1 MIETNPSPSRRR
13 FCIGAAA
20 LASLCTGL
28 WMAAADS
35 GPPRALVGLFDGAW
49 SADLPYEAS
58 PVLEVRLPTRLGP
71 AEVQTTTRALEV
83 GAARLAD
90 VVLRDEEATKDRLVW
105 LIPTL
110 PDLPKSQLEALLAGP
125 NNRLVILP
133 VHDEGETAKA
143 IRQFVAERP
152 ELDASSSS
160 SPVDAPDEATL
171 IAALEAMRDECA
183 GCRPRN
189 GEALMIEPNGE
200 SWTAL
205 VVSRREPV
213 FDHRYVAGAELGFN
227 SYDGRPVAL
236 IAFTPEGRAA
246 FTALT
251 RDSVGERLAIVVDGR
266 VVSSPRI
273 MSEIVSDTLEVSTS
287 HSADTHDDAVRDAQ
301 ALVEL
306 LTPGIG
312 LPTEATWRWLD
323 LPGATGIALV
333 SATVVTLLVAFVL
346 GWWLAS
352 GIVWFERRGS
362 IVGPAAPPP
371 SIERGRTSGLASS
384 LTLRL
389 AFTTIGLAAPYL
401 VGIIPIPLLDQER
414 IAGLDDPA
422 FIFFLGAA
430 GITPILFAHL
440 IVSLVV
446 WLVPALSRLR
456 SGSFES
462 RRRLLLPTGLIA
474 AAICALYAVGFLP
487 PFLGLQLFEPGLI
500 STLFL
505 VLSIAAGTALLWG
518 AAALVT
524 VGGIGNGFTVLFIG
538 AILAMLIES
547 PRMVADPRAVA
558 IILLIG
564 VVLIHA
570 TGRRLVVLRPLREA
584 GTRRLPLA
592 GITPIDLLG
601 TLQVVLLLV
610 SLLTEGNLR
619 SPQLGLWVS
628 LVVFIAATSLIA
640 WLVARPIAGRELRFG
655 LVPSVAVVLTMV
667 VGANLIAE
675 LGPEVA
681 PMTLTQFAALIFL
694 PTMLSDLGA
703 EVVGTFRHGRLSRVW
718 STHDIDEADRLAE
731 LLASREVAVV
741 IRASR
746 HRALMR
752 FMGPWLPLELLVPTA
767 DRRAAL
773 AFLREDAESDLVEPF
788 GSETA

>member
-1 MIETNPSPSRRR
+1 M
-13 FCIGAAA
+13 GAAA
-20 LASLCTGL
+20 LAALCTGL
-28 WMAAADS
+28 WMAAPDS

-49 SADLPYEAS
+49 SADLPYDAT
-58 PVLEVRLPTRLGP
+58 PVLEVRLPTALGP
-71 AEVQTTTRALEV
+71 AEVQTATRALEV
-83 GAARLAD
+83 GAARLAN
-90 VVLRDEEATKDRLVW
+90 VVTREDEGPTKDRLVW
-105 LIPTL
+105 LIPTP

-133 VHDEGETAKA
+133 VLDEGETAKA

-152 ELDASSSS
+152 ELDATSSS
-160 SPVDAPDEATL
+160 SPVHAPDEATL

-183 GCRPRN
+183 GCRPRA
-189 GEALMIEPNGE
+189 GEGLMIEPSRDG
-200 SWTAL
+200 WTAM

-213 FDHRYVAGAELGFN
+213 FDHRYVAGSELGFN
-227 SYDGRPVAL
+227 AYDGRPVAI

-273 MSEIVSDTLEVSTS
+273 MSEITSDTLEVSTS
-287 HSADTHDDAVRDAQ
+287 HSADTHADALRDAQ

-312 LPTEATWRWLD
+312 LPTGASWRWFD
-323 LPGATGIALV
+323 LPGATGLALV
-333 SATVVTLLVAFVL
+333 LATLVTQVLAFVF
-346 GWWLAS
+346 GWVLAR
-352 GIVWFERRGS
+352 GIAWFERRGS
-362 IVGPAAPPP
+362 IVGPAKPPT
-371 SIERGRTSGLASS
+371 SADAWRTPGLASS
-384 LTLRL
+384 LALRL
-389 AFTTIGLAAPYL
+389 SITAIGLVAPYI
-401 VGIIPIPLLDQER
+401 VGIIPIPILDQER
-414 IAGLDDPA
+414 IAELADPA

-430 GITPILFAHL
+430 GVTPILLAHL

-462 RRRLLLPTGLIA
+462 RRRLLLPTGVIA
-474 AAICALYAVGFLP
+474 FAICALYAVGFLP
-487 PFLGLQLFEPGLI
+487 PFLGLQLFEPGLV
-500 STLFL
+500 STLLL

-518 AAALVT
+518 AAAIVT
-524 VGGIGNGFTVLFIG
+524 VGGIGNGFTVLLLG
-538 AILAMLIES
+538 GILAMLVES
-547 PRMVADPRAVA
+547 PRMVTDPRAIA

-564 VVLIHA
+564 VVLIYA
-570 TGRRLVVLRPLREA
+570 TGRRLIILRPLREP
-584 GTRRLPLA
+584 TSRRLPLA

-610 SLLTEGNLR
+610 SLLSEGKLR

-655 LVPSVAVVLTMV
+655 LVPSIAVVLTMV
-667 VGANLIAE
+667 VGANLIAQ
-675 LGPEVA
+675 LGPDVA

-694 PTMLSDLGA
+694 PTFIVDLGA
-703 EVVGTFRHGRLSRVW
+703 EVVGTLRHGRLARVS

-731 LLASREVAVV
+731 LLASRDVAVV
-741 IRASR
+741 VRAAR

-752 FMGPWLPLELLVPTA
+752 FMGPWLPVELLVPYG

-788 GSETA
+788 GSETSA